1 MIQRRRGIHLIVCI
15 WILSLYIDQFQTSYF
30 ISSVKE
36 LPDAVGLLSL
46 KSIYMVKFISAIF
59 NNAHNPLHLMMSLV
73 GTISLASFLMLI
85 LSLEYYRTH
94 RRILFMLVL
103 SGPFIIFV
111 LNLMILV
118 IALIMNNPS
127 KSLIFTSLLSKATM
141 LLSIAGSLITLIYW
155 VYFEGD
161 AVDS

>member
-1 MIQRRRGIHLIVCI
+1 
-15 WILSLYIDQFQTSYF
+15 
-30 ISSVKE
+30 
-36 LPDAVGLLSL
+36 
-46 KSIYMVKFISAIF
+46 
-59 NNAHNPLHLMMSLV
+59 
-73 GTISLASFLMLI
+73 
-85 LSLEYYRTH
+85 
-94 RRILFMLVL
+94 MLVL

-127 KSLIFTSLLSKATM
+127 KSLIFTSLLSKGTM